1 MTDGGPHPFKTL
13 IARLAAEAEWR
24 FLANPD
30 AGVLV
35 WDRSLS
41 PLLSQTSTPASGLA
55 RKRHS
60 ASAASRAINVL
71 NGWGPPSVING
82 PCCLYPGVMSD

>member
-1 MTDGGPHPFKTL
+1 MTDGGPHPFKAL

-35 WDRSLS
+35 WDQERGEA
-41 PLLSQTSTPASGLA
+41 PLGLA
-55 RKRHS
+55 VGRR
-60 ASAASRAINVL
+60 AAGGLCR
-71 NGWGPPSVING
+71 
-82 PCCLYPGVMSD
+82 

>member
-35 WDRSLS
+35 WDRSGEA
-41 PLLSQTSTPASGLA
+41 PLGLA
-55 RKRHS
+55 VGRR
-60 ASAASRAINVL
+60 AAAGLCR
-71 NGWGPPSVING
+71 
-82 PCCLYPGVMSD
+82 